1 MKYRYAARYTEF
13 VKQRK
18 ERILSALLVP
28 RSSLRRNGKRDGERW
43 QPLDSRPAVPGWAA
57 FCPLTPSPPL
67 VCSLSACNVYLP
79 TFRGDTFPTR
89 WLQLT
94 MTSDLINNP
103 GGARIK
109 CFARAT
115 RFKVKFNFWPLPE
128 PEGASGANSLAS
140 REIPVRQLMADIHQT
155 RSLGCS
161 HGVNEPYEHGDGY
174 RLACEQRWGSNKA
187 FAQHI
192 LCLCCT
198 FNGRV
203 TKLIRKPH
211 LPPKEAKWKI
221 DIFAA
226 AVRKCNRCIVIT
238 AASSPKLSVRVRSG
252 QAWGKLFWSSCWHCA
267 VAIKKTHG

>member
-1 MKYRYAARYTEF
+1 MIRFLFLCILVTFPADASTSFSPPPDIKPPLNTLPSLHLFPLRGELLHIYEGHISVRAVLVEHVTMKYRYAARYTEF

-94 MTSDLINNP
+94 ATSDLINNP
-103 GGARIK
+103 GGAHIK

-115 RFKVKFNFWPLPE
+115 RLKVKFNFWPLPE

-155 RSLGCS
+155 RSWSCS

-174 RLACEQRWGSNKA
+174 RLACEQR
-187 FAQHI
+187 
-192 LCLCCT
+192 
-198 FNGRV
+198 
-203 TKLIRKPH
+203 
-211 LPPKEAKWKI
+211 
-221 DIFAA
+221 
-226 AVRKCNRCIVIT
+226 
-238 AASSPKLSVRVRSG
+238 
-252 QAWGKLFWSSCWHCA
+252 
-267 VAIKKTHG
+267 